1 MVLPSLSVLRPLP
14 QHWKS
19 TRWNQLVMEQHRPW
33 RGKAWCLAQKSV
45 APGFG
50 KSYNEN
56 GIMVYYWCS
65 RLLRHQCWTGLQLLG
80 QIFQESL
87 TWDGS
92 KTEVG
97 ERGCNLQLVKLEK
110 YSIQVLNS
118 IKQYRIFWKILV
130 KLEIFPNSPS
140 TAENQKSLKPLP
152 TFFQLK
158 FTLTYLNV
166 KRQNANRALLLQCQC
181 NSMTSRCSSQSCW
194 LSMLRQGPV
203 KPKMSNH
210 VKPCQTMSN
219 PRAYNAICANI

>member
-19 TRWNQLVMEQHRPW
+19 TRWNQLVMEQHRRR

-50 KSYNEN
+50 KSCNEN

-65 RLLRHQCWTGLQLLG
+65 RLLRHQCWTGVQLLG

-118 IKQYRIFWKILV
+118 IEQYRIWLVVSTHLKNTNQIGHLPQFPKYGWKS
-130 KLEIFPNSPS
+130 KIFE
-140 TAENQKSLKPLP
+140 T
-152 TFFQLK
+152 T
-158 FTLTYLNV
+158 T
-166 KRQNANRALLLQCQC
+166 
-181 NSMTSRCSSQSCW
+181 
-194 LSMLRQGPV
+194 
-203 KPKMSNH
+203 
-210 VKPCQTMSN
+210 
-219 PRAYNAICANI
+219 